1 MANIRKI
8 VFFIFLLI
16 VGQVYCQTTKLV
28 ENRIVGTWQKDSKI
42 IGSGLAQYFRFFSN
56 DKFVFKTSSFEDARM
71 LNALKGNYKLKD
83 NKLFFKITSK
93 IINNGNV
100 EIGEPGFEPLFQMD
114 GKLKKV
120 VIKHPKTIDCE
131 IKFISDEHIVINNE
145 NYYKV
150 SNNPNF

>member
-71 LNALKGNYKLKD
+71 LNALKGCLLY
-83 NKLFFKITSK
+83 TSRC
-93 IINNGNV
+93 V
-100 EIGEPGFEPLFQMD
+100 
-114 GKLKKV
+114 
-120 VIKHPKTIDCE
+120 
-131 IKFISDEHIVINNE
+131 
-145 NYYKV
+145 
-150 SNNPNF
+150 